1 MRLRTELVE
10 HAKGDSRPLVAGHY
24 DASMDTLVNSLTH
37 DAALAHALTQ
47 AIAEAR
53 NHCHGSWDTCD
64 FIRERAD
71 ELLKSWGY
79 L

>member
-1 MRLRTELVE
+1 VRLLTKLVHTTGYTYGDGDRYELT
-10 HAKGDSRPLVAGHY
+10 R
-24 DASMDTLVNSLTH
+24 
-37 DAALAHALTQ
+37 DAALAHAQTQ

-71 ELLKSWGY
+71 ELMREWGY
-79 L
+79 QDGC